1 MVSGAAV
8 SGHWCTIFPR
18 AGGAG
23 AWGSGLV
30 SPHSKLFICIPLT
43 TMENEQVKKRA
54 AFSQMIMRVMYI
66 CMNSSN
72 DELLSIVNSNRMLEV
87 CGSTYSRVF
96 WMA

>member
-1 MVSGAAV
+1 
-8 SGHWCTIFPR
+8 
-18 AGGAG
+18 
-23 AWGSGLV
+23 
-30 SPHSKLFICIPLT
+30 
-43 TMENEQVKKRA
+43 
-54 AFSQMIMRVMYI
+54 MIMRVMYI